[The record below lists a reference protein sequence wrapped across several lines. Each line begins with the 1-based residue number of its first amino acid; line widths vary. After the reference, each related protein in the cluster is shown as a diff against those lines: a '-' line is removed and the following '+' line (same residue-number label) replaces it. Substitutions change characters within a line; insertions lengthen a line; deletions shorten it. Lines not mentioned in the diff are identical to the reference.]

1 MFLDL
6 VRERRSIRRF
16 LDRTVEVE
24 KTELLIEAALRSPSS
39 RGFNPWEFIVVTRR
53 ELLEKLSRAKAHGSS
68 FLKNAPLGI
77 VVCTDPEKCDIWIED
92 ASIASIFI
100 HLAAY
105 SLGLGSCWIQIR
117 ERMHDERKSAEEYV
131 AETLNIPK
139 RLKVESIV
147 AVGYP
152 GEKKQPHG
160 KEKLQYGKVHVDQ
173 YGNLVSDHQ
182 LN

>member
-1 MFLDL
+1 M
-6 VRERRSIRRF
+6 
-16 LDRTVEVE
+16 
-24 KTELLIEAALRSPSS
+24 LIEVALRSPSS
-39 RGFNPWEFIVVTRR
+39 RGFNPWEFIVITRR
-53 ELLEKLSRAKAHGSS
+53 ELLEKLSRAKAHGAS

-77 VVCTDPEKCDIWIED
+77 VVSADPEKCDIWIED

-100 HLAAY
+100 HLAAH

-131 AETLNIPK
+131 AEALNIPK
-139 RLKVESIV
+139 GLKVESIV

-152 GEKKQPHG
+152 DEKKQPHG

-173 YGNLVSDHQ
+173 YGNLEARRP
-182 LN
+182 